1 MAANEDLLT
10 GMYPPP
16 SALYR
21 SETIDFSSSLPPAYF
36 LDPSSSPLGGD
47 DEELCHDI
55 ASKCRICKFE
65 AASYNFLGQKKPL
78 YCKWCAKLCAEGRW
92 DKTFDDYVT
101 GERCQSDSCDG
112 YAVYFPVNHSV
123 KESPRP
129 VNIYCYHHRYGLE
142 RDEPK
147 DDDERLMECY
157 PIDFNKPASDVPQ
170 KLTCRGR
177 RCENLPTHNY
187 VENAKAACCGR
198 HALFGMVVKR
208 D

>member
-10 GMYPPP
+10 GMYPPL

-21 SETIDFSSSLPPAYF
+21 SETIDFSSSMPTFF
-36 LDPSSSPLGGD
+36 LDPSSPIGGD
-47 DEELCHDI
+47 GDEAYRHDNT
-55 ASKCRICKFE
+55 SKCVLCKFE
-65 AASYNFLGQKKPL
+65 AATYNFLGQKKPL
-78 YCKWCAKLCAEGRW
+78 YCEWCAKLCAEGRW
-92 DKTFDDYVT
+92 DKTLDDYVT

-123 KESPRP
+123 KDSSRP
-129 VNIYCYHHRYGLE
+129 VNIYCYFHRYGLE

-147 DDDERLMECY
+147 DDDEVLKTCY
-157 PIDFNKPASDVPQ
+157 PIDTNKPASEEKP
-170 KLTCRGR
+170 KCRGR
-177 RCENLPTHNY
+177 RCEKIPTHNY